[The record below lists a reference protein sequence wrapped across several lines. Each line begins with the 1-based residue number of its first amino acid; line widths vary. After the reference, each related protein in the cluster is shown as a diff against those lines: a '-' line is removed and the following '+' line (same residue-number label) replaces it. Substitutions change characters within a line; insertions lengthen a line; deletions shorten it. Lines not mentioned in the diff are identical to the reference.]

1 MEAQK
6 KPVAKPRASRAQES
20 NGDLGPA
27 PVPPTHRSLVTPLTD
42 NEVRRTIL
50 QAPKV
55 VKDEPGSSS
64 IVALAEKEEEPE
76 YSDIKEEETV
86 EEKEKSKLP
95 SPKITEMP
103 LSAIL
108 PKEDLPPPL
117 PPRNVYP
124 KLETE
129 EIPPLQEK
137 QPLPLIIEP
146 PKYTE
151 KEAKVKYPA
160 LIEPVIEAPPAT
172 LSSSTSQYF
181 KEGELLTEGQL
192 LQYYQNEQLEFVDDF
207 IEVFTEQELNPHN
220 ALNDLLEKYK
230 DVCEK
235 LQMKSDSKEVTVA
248 ELTKVNNEVWHV
260 EDKQVTENG
269 RCGDD
274 RAASGTAS
282 YKEAKFIAAKIVEL
296 KEKLDE
302 LTQRELDETLC
313 LEIRARSLALQ
324 IQWTVVMI
332 NNDFLVEL
340 KTGASALP
348 TLIATNLSSIK
359 RRQLRGALSDL
370 FFFLRFPVLPKR
382 FSDSVSAW
390 IVELT
395 SVLYKACTADDLMF
409 ILCQILRTPSPI
421 SSWAVQLVQTFIGI
435 PTLDV
440 SKAMNNFV
448 ALLSIV
454 MQSVKHREKFL
465 CRIIKYYEGD
475 NSWNVVSDDGDM
487 DNATLTQINET
498 DLVAI
503 IGQFDLKALFLV
515 TVRHF
520 TYISRKSFLSTLFY
534 KALIYRRK

>member
-1 MEAQK
+1 MSEPEVSKFKASQRLLNREKHDNGRGMEAEK

-64 IVALAEKEEEPE
+64 IVAPAEKEEEPE
-76 YSDIKEEETV
+76 YSDIKEEEETV
-86 EEKEKSKLP
+86 EEEKEKSPDPLIKLP

-137 QPLPLIIEP
+137 QLPMIIEP

-160 LIEPVIEAPPAT
+160 LIEPIIEAPPAT
-172 LSSSTSQYF
+172 LTSSASQYF

-235 LQMKSDSKEVTVA
+235 LQMKSDSKEATVA

-348 TLIATNLSSIK
+348 TLIATSLSSIK

-382 FSDSVSAW
+382 FSDSH
-390 IVELT
+390 
-395 SVLYKACTADDLMF
+395 
-409 ILCQILRTPSPI
+409 
-421 SSWAVQLVQTFIGI
+421 VQQMI
-435 PTLDV
+435 
-440 SKAMNNFV
+440 
-448 ALLSIV
+448 
-454 MQSVKHREKFL
+454 
-465 CRIIKYYEGD
+465 
-475 NSWNVVSDDGDM
+475 
-487 DNATLTQINET
+487 
-498 DLVAI
+498 
-503 IGQFDLKALFLV
+503 
-515 TVRHF
+515 
-520 TYISRKSFLSTLFY
+520 
-534 KALIYRRK
+534 